1 MGSIYPVN
9 NSTSRTLS
17 VIRCCAFAVTRSC
30 RQFFYSL
37 TLAAGL
43 SCAGIVS
50 ASDTATAEN
59 ARQSL
64 LFRIDAAGLHLTRR
78 DILDGGST
86 ALVVGLNESARGSV
100 ISPNSDSASGQ
111 PTELQA
117 AIPYAQWV
125 DSDGMTIAV
134 TRFEEP
140 RIARVPQQGRLVH
153 EAVLGQSTA
162 FFLLRGPASAVT
174 VNVFLPELALAQ
186 SHDLRSPD
194 ARGGATGQQAKKIAD
209 ASQEAFRQVE
219 PQNSPLQDVLQ
230 KQSWQVELPQ

>member
-1 MGSIYPVN
+1 MGSIHPVN

-50 ASDTATAEN
+50 ASDTATVEH

-78 DILDGGST
+78 DLLDGGST
-86 ALVVGLNESARGSV
+86 ALAGGLNESARGSV
-100 ISPNSDSASGQ
+100 ILPSSESASGQ

-117 AIPYAQWV
+117 AIPYAQWL

-162 FFLLRGPASAVT
+162 FFLLRGPAAAVT

-186 SHDLRSPD
+186 SHDLRGPD
-194 ARGGATGQQAKKIAD
+194 SRGSATGQEARKIAD
-209 ASQEAFRQVE
+209 TSQEAFRQAG
-219 PQNSPLQDVLQ
+219 PQNSPLEDVLQ